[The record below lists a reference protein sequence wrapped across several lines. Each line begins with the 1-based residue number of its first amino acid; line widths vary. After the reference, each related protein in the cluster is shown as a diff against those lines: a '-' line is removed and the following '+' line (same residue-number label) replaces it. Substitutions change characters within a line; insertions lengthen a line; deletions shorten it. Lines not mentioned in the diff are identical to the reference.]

1 MENLL
6 NSISKMLDEKL
17 KPIQEHM
24 NRLENKVDVLEL
36 DISKLKQVQER
47 IEKKLDNV
55 VKQTANLIEFK
66 TEVNTKLDALKE
78 VKEVTKENCYE
89 IAKIKSV
96 M

>member
-1 MENLL
+1 MYIFIFHFLFIVIL
-6 NSISKMLDEKL
+6 SFT
-17 KPIQEHM
+17 
-24 NRLENKVDVLEL
+24 
-36 DISKLKQVQER
+36 
-47 IEKKLDNV
+47 LDNV
-55 VKQTANLIEFK
+55 VEQTANLIEFK

>member
-1 MENLL
+1 M
-6 NSISKMLDEKL
+6 K
-17 KPIQEHM
+17 
-24 NRLENKVDVLEL
+24 
-36 DISKLKQVQER
+36 
-47 IEKKLDNV
+47 KKLDNV
-55 VKQTANLIEFK
+55 VEQTANLTEFK

>member
-1 MENLL
+1 MCENIYTQNTLICVIV
-6 NSISKMLDEKL
+6 S
-17 KPIQEHM
+17 P
-24 NRLENKVDVLEL
+24 LEVIIMRETK
-36 DISKLKQVQER
+36 S
-47 IEKKLDNV
+47 
-55 VKQTANLIEFK
+55 IEFK